1 MEQIHQPQSPSQSD
15 DGLSTTGELMTNEFT
30 TEFNRRGLLSHFSA
44 GFAGIALADMLGR
57 ENVWADSPS
66 RSPHFAPRARRA
78 VHIFLGGGL
87 SQVDSFDY
95 KPELIKRHGQAMP
108 TSGELDTFS
117 GKVGLLHKPHWKFQQ
132 RGSSGLWVSE
142 LFPEIAQ
149 IADQLTVI
157 RSMVADNANHI
168 PATYQAQTGFRNLG
182 FPSVG
187 SWISFGLG
195 NESDNLPTF
204 VVLPDARGV
213 AHGGPNLWSNAFL
226 PAHHQ
231 GVAFGPGP
239 QPIANLTSARPIDAA
254 TGEAQLAFLH
264 RMNQRHLADR
274 TQTDALAGRIRA
286 YELAAKMQ
294 VSIPEANDLASESQ
308 STQQLYGLD
317 RPACAEFGRSCLLT
331 RRLLERGVRFVQ
343 LWSGT
348 GVSWDGH
355 SDLPGK
361 EHGHEAQRIDR
372 PVAGFL
378 RDLQMRGMLDDTLL
392 IFSTEFGRTP
402 FAESAGKS
410 IGKGR
415 DHNQHAFS
423 CWLAGAGLKPGIAYG
438 TTDDFGYAAV
448 ENPVTVHDFHATI
461 LQLLGI
467 DHERLTY
474 AHNGVDRRLTNVHG
488 HVLHDIIGDSA
499 PS

>member
-1 MEQIHQPQSPSQSD
+1 MLRNGISDSSPETAENPA
-15 DGLSTTGELMTNEFT
+15 LL
-30 TEFNRRGLLSHFSA
+30 NRRCLMSHFNT
-44 GFAGIALADMLGR
+44 GFAGIALAELLVRDGALAASATH
-57 ENVWADSPS
+57 E
-66 RSPHFAPRARRA
+66 PHFPPHAKRA

-95 KPELIKRHGQAMP
+95 KPELIRRHGEAMP
-108 TSGELDTFS
+108 TDSDLDTFS
-117 GKVGLLHKPHWKFQQ
+117 GKVGLLHRPHWKFQR
-132 RGSSGLWVSE
+132 RGSSGLWVSN

-149 IADQLTVI
+149 VADQLTVI

-168 PATYQAQTGFRNLG
+168 PATYQANTGFRNLG

-187 SWISFGLG
+187 AWLSYGLG

-204 VVLPDARGV
+204 VVIPDARGV
-213 AHGGPNLWSNAFL
+213 AHGCPNLWSNAFL

-231 GVAFGPGP
+231 GVPVGAGP
-239 QPIANLTSARPIDAA
+239 QPIANLSSAHPIDAA
-254 TGEAQLAFLH
+254 TGAAQLEFLQ
-264 RMNQRHLADR
+264 RLNQRHLADR
-274 TQTDALAGRIRA
+274 PQVDALSGRIRA
-286 YELAAKMQ
+286 FELAARMQ
-294 VSIPEANDLASESQ
+294 SSIPEANDLAGE
-308 STQQLYGLD
+308 TQATHQLYGLD
-317 RPACAEFGRSCLLT
+317 RPACADFGRSCLLT

-361 EHGHEAQRIDR
+361 EHGAEAQRIDR
-372 PVAGFL
+372 PVAGL
-378 RDLQMRGMLDDTLL
+378 IRDLQMRGLLSDTLL

-402 FAESAGKS
+402 FAETAAKS

-423 CWLAGAGLKPGIAYG
+423 CWLAGGGLRSGFAYG
-438 TTDDFGYAAV
+438 ATDDFGYAAI

-461 LQLLGI
+461 LHLLGI
-467 DHERLTY
+467 DHERLAY
-474 AHNGVDRRLTNVHG
+474 SHNGIDRRLTNVHG
-488 HVLHDIIGDSA
+488 HVLHDIIEASA
-499 PS
+499 NS